1 MAKNVEQEP
10 GLIECL
16 QTSDLFAELGDEML
30 SRIAA
35 LCQTESYQAGAVIFS
50 EGDPADRLYVLIEG
64 IVTIRIQ
71 SGPGGKSLVVQPI
84 EKKAG
89 VFGWSG
95 LASPTIYT
103 ASAVCATDVRV
114 IAIDGEKLMALLE
127 EFPSA
132 GLEVMKR
139 LVAIIGARLR
149 RTREYLREDVYLSS
163 YHFQERGRL
172 GSVD

>member
-1 MAKNVEQEP
+1 MGKDAEREL

-16 QTSDLFAELGDEML
+16 QTSDLFAGLGDETL
-30 SRIAA
+30 ARIAA
-35 LCQTESYQAGAVIFS
+35 LCQMESYKAGAVIFS
-50 EGDPADRLYVLIEG
+50 EGDPADKLYILNEG

-71 SGPGGKSLVVQPI
+71 AAPGGKSLVVQPI

-95 LASPTIYT
+95 LADPTVYT

-139 LVAIIGARLR
+139 LVAIIGSRLR
-149 RTREYLREDVYLSS
+149 RTREYVKEDVHLAS
-163 YHFQERGRL
+163 YHF
-172 GSVD
+172 

>member
-16 QTSDLFAELGDEML
+16 QTSDLFAGLGDEML
-30 SRIAA
+30 ARIAT

-50 EGDPADRLYVLIEG
+50 EGDPANKLYVLIKG
-64 IVTIRIQ
+64 IVTIHIQ
-71 SGPGGKSLVVQPI
+71 PAPGGKSFVVQPI

-95 LASPTIYT
+95 LADPSIYT
-103 ASAVCATDVRV
+103 ASAVCATNARV
-114 IAIDGEKLMALLE
+114 IAIDGDKLMALLE

-132 GLEVMKR
+132 GLIVMKR

-149 RTREYLREDVYLSS
+149 RTREYLKEDVYLSS

-172 GSVD
+172 SVD